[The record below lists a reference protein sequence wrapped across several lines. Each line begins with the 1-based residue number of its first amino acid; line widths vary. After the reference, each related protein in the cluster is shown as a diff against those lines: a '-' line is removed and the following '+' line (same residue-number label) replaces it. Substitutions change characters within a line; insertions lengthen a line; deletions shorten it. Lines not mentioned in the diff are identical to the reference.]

1 MPMKSR
7 IKDEKNLFQHGPVRA
22 YRDRKAQEIVIETT
36 KFNEEGAGIEICRLP
51 MDRMREAQAIVA
63 LPDLIKAGGPFAALG
78 IMVMAAE
85 PEDDLLWHDDDVHIS
100 VADAHR
106 MTDAMERACIAP
118 ESRIAKPW
126 HKDKGPKLRP

>member
-7 IKDEKNLFQHGPVRA
+7 IKHEKSLFQSGPVRA
-22 YRDRKAQEIVIETT
+22 IRDHAAKDIRIETT
-36 KFNEEGAGIEICRLP
+36 KDNDEGEGIVICRLP
-51 MDRMREAQAIVA
+51 MNRMREAQAIVA

-85 PEDDLLWHDDDVHIS
+85 PEDDLLWHEDDVHIS

-106 MTDAMERACIAP
+106 MTDAMERVCIAP
-118 ESRIAKPW
+118 EHRVPKPW
-126 HKDKGPKLRP
+126 HKDRGPKLKP